1 LAKHPRIFAC
11 ACDMPFVDRAVI
23 ERMIQLGQGADVV
36 MAKLASGLQPVH
48 AIYSKACLPYLE
60 RMARANRLKVQEL
73 AAEPALSVRLVAE
86 SELVDIDPQF
96 LSFLNINTQA
106 DLEFA
111 RKLLAERRTSQGGRA

>member
-1 LAKHPRIFAC
+1 
-11 ACDMPFVDRAVI
+11 
-23 ERMIQLGQGADVV
+23 VV